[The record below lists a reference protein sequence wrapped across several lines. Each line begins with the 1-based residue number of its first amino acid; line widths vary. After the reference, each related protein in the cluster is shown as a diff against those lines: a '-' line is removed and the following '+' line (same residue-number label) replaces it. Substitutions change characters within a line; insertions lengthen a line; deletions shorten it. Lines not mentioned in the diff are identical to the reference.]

1 MLLGFTE
8 FFLKIEYHLNK
19 FCQVLPSFPE
29 LNRYFLDFKPFQG
42 VLPNFLTTTIRFTGF
57 LPSFPKFHRMV
68 PGFTEFSWN
77 LPSFLK
83 IECHWNKLPSF
94 PSSAE
99 ALASNSINL
108 IVSDCNFFL
117 GAGRTTNV
125 DNRFRS
131 METAIAG
138 PGGPVRPIPRL
149 SLGFIFFLLFLFG
162 PFGLFFSLLAPSG
175 REMDFDSPTN
185 SPGSSIPS
193 ASRPDFHSQN
203 KSWSTNW
210 SQIKIEPTYEQKKN
224 EIKMSENRRAVRP
237 FDLIRFDAGEPV
249 DGAGYDSAGAAI
261 ASLHWTLI
269 IRVMKVIRL
278 AQQV

>member
-42 VLPNFLTTTIRFTGF
+42 VLPNFLATTIRFTGF

-68 PGFTEFSWN
+68 PGFTRFSWN

-108 IVSDCNFFL
+108 IVSDCNFFWVR
-117 GAGRTTNV
+117 AGRPTWTTV
-125 DNRFRS
+125 SVRWKRPSPVPADRFGQFHDFRWD
-131 METAIAG
+131 
-138 PGGPVRPIPRL
+138 L
-149 SLGFIFFLLFLFG
+149 FFFYFFFLALSAFFFLCW
-162 PFGLFFSLLAPSG
+162 LLQD
-175 REMDFDSPTN
+175 EKWI
-185 SPGSSIPS
+185 SIHQRTRQDHR
-193 ASRPDFHSQN
+193 SRRLHDRIFIHKIKVDQ
-203 KSWSTNW
+203 
-210 SQIKIEPTYEQKKN
+210 QIEAK
-224 EIKMSENRRAVRP
+224 
-237 FDLIRFDAGEPV
+237 
-249 DGAGYDSAGAAI
+249 
-261 ASLHWTLI
+261 
-269 IRVMKVIRL
+269 
-278 AQQV
+278 

>member
-68 PGFTEFSWN
+68 PGFTRFSWN

-162 PFGLFFSLLAPSG
+162 PFGLFFLCWLLQD
-175 REMDFDSPTN
+175 EKWI
-185 SPGSSIPS
+185 SIHQRTRQDHR
-193 ASRPDFHSQN
+193 SRRLHDRIFIHKIKVDQ
-203 KSWSTNW
+203 
-210 SQIKIEPTYEQKKN
+210 QIEAK
-224 EIKMSENRRAVRP
+224 
-237 FDLIRFDAGEPV
+237 
-249 DGAGYDSAGAAI
+249 
-261 ASLHWTLI
+261 
-269 IRVMKVIRL
+269 
-278 AQQV
+278 